1 MLTIGN
7 FSMRHARSQFSCNF
21 FACAGYEVIDNPGFK
36 TVDEG
41 VNAALAEKA
50 DVVVLCSSDEEV
62 AVFASEAYEKL
73 KDKAI
78 LVIAGAPPC
87 MEDLKA
93 RGIENYIHIRSNV
106 LETLKEYHQKLRI
119 WP

>member
-7 FSMRHARSQFSCNF
+7 VSLRHARSKFSCNF

-36 TVDEG
+36 TVEEG
-41 VNAALAEKA
+41 INAALAEKA
-50 DVVVLCSSDEEV
+50 DVVVLCSSDEEY
-62 AVFASEAYEKL
+62 AVFAPEAYEKL

-78 LVIAGAPPC
+78 LVIAGIPPC

-93 RGIENYIHIRSNV
+93 IGIDNYIHIHSNV
-106 LETLKEYHQKLRI
+106 LETLRKYHQKLWI
-119 WP
+119 